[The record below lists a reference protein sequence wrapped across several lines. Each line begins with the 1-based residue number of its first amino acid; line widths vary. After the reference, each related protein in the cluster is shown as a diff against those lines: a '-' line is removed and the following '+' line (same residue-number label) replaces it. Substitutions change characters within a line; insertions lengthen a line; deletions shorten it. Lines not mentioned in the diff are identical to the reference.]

1 MGTLR
6 RDMNTG
12 PTQRRFRMDDGI
24 DLVADGWGDPTRPPA
39 FLLHGGGQTR
49 HAWKRTA
56 AVLARHGYFA
66 LSVDLR
72 GHGDSG
78 WSPDGDY
85 CVDRFAADIGTLA
98 AHFVRKPVLIGA
110 SLGGIASLTAEGEAE
125 PSIAAALV
133 LVDITPRVD
142 PVGVERIRGFMASH
156 LDTGFATLEEAAD
169 AITAYLPH
177 RPKPKSLDGLVK
189 NLRSGSDGRLR
200 WHYDPRFINGLV
212 RHDDHAREQRQSAA
226 ARHLRVPALL
236 VRGSASE
243 LVSEAAAREFVA
255 LVPEAT
261 YVDVRGAGHM
271 VAGDVNDAFTQ
282 AVVRF
287 LDGLAKPIEMAR

>member
-1 MGTLR
+1 MSTL
-6 RDMNTG
+6 RDMNTR
-12 PTQRRFRMDDGI
+12 PTERRFRMDDGI
-24 DLVADGWGDPTRPPA
+24 DLVADGWGDPARPPA

-85 CVDRFAADIGTLA
+85 RIDRFAADVGTLA
-98 AHFVRKPVLIGA
+98 AHFARKPVLIGA
-110 SLGGIASLTAEGEAE
+110 SLGGIASLIAEGEAE

-142 PVGVERIRGFMASH
+142 PAGVERIRGFMASH

-177 RPKPKSLDGLVK
+177 RPKPKSLDGLIK
-189 NLRSGSDGRLR
+189 NLRRGPDGRLR
-200 WHYDPRFINGLV
+200 WHYDPKFVHGLV
-212 RHDDHAREQRQSAA
+212 RHDDRAREQRQSAA
-226 ARHLRVPALL
+226 ARRLRVPVLL
-236 VRGSASE
+236 VRGGASE

-255 LVPEAT
+255 EVPEAT

-287 LDGLAKPIEMAR
+287 LDGLAKPVEMAR

>member
-1 MGTLR
+1 MSTLR
-6 RDMNTG
+6 EMNTG
-12 PTQRRFRMDDGI
+12 PTERRFRMDDGI
-24 DLVADGWGDPTRPPA
+24 ELVADGWGDPARPPA

-85 CVDRFAADIGTLA
+85 LIDRFAADVRTLS
-98 AHFVRKPVLIGA
+98 AHFASKPVLIGA
-110 SLGGIASLTAEGEAE
+110 SLGGIASLIAEGEAE

-142 PVGVERIRGFMASH
+142 PAGVERIRAFMASH
-156 LDTGFATLEEAAD
+156 LYTGFATLEDAAD

-177 RPKPKSLDGLVK
+177 RPKPKSLDGLIK
-189 NLRSGSDGRLR
+189 NLRRGSDGRLR
-200 WHYDPRFINGLV
+200 WHYDPKFVHGLA
-212 RHDDHAREQRQSAA
+212 RHDDHMREQRQSAA
-226 ARHLRVPALL
+226 ARGLRVPVLL
-236 VRGSASE
+236 IRGGASE

-255 LVPEAT
+255 LVPKAS
-261 YVDVRGAGHM
+261 YVDVLGAGHM

-287 LDGLAKPIEMAR
+287 LDGLAEPVELA